1 LNTSFGANMPNDL
14 PNIND
19 LGVFL
24 VACETKNFS
33 QAGRQLHLSQ
43 PAISQTINNLE
54 KHFGTNLFLRQGR
67 TVYLTEIGQALRPM
81 AQELISA
88 ARRMEETISSL
99 QGEVVGEF
107 EIGCSTASG
116 KYLLPNLIARYR
128 RMYPL
133 VRINVLVTSRDSVI
147 KKLVSGEVAMGI
159 SSRRIDHR
167 DLEYKDFFSDEVILI
182 APADHRWAGFRRI
195 YPDDLLD
202 EPMILREEGAG
213 TREVMKVGLLEH
225 DISFDMLNIA
235 MGLGNTEAIEM
246 AVEEGIG
253 VAFISR
259 LAAARGLELG
269 RIIEVDVDGMK
280 LFRKIFLARN
290 QRFPTTRAQSEFWDF
305 LHQRDLEMA
314 NPMSARVTNP

>member
-1 LNTSFGANMPNDL
+1 MRSDL
-14 PNIND
+14 PNLND
-19 LGVFL
+19 LAIFL

-33 QAGRQLHLSQ
+33 QAGRQVHLSQ

-54 KHFGTNLFLRQGR
+54 KHFGTKLFLRQGR
-67 TVYLTEIGQALRPM
+67 SVDLTEIGQALRPM
-81 AQELISA
+81 VMELVSA
-88 ARRMEETISSL
+88 ARRMEETVSSL

-147 KKLVSGEVAMGI
+147 KKLVSGEVAMGV

-167 DLEYKDFFSDEVILI
+167 DLDYKDFFLDEVILI
-182 APADHRWAGFRRI
+182 APADHRWAGYRRV

-202 EPMILREEGAG
+202 EPMILREESSG
-213 TREVMKVGLLEH
+213 TIEVLKTGLLEH
-225 DISFDMLNIA
+225 DISFDMLNVT
-235 MGLGNTEAIEM
+235 MGLGNAEAIEM

-259 LAAARGLELG
+259 LAAARGIELG
-269 RIIEVDVDGMK
+269 RIVEVEVEGMK
-280 LFRKIFLARN
+280 LFRKIYLARN

-305 LHQRDLEMA
+305 VHQPEVETTNQIADPVL
-314 NPMSARVTNP
+314 NP

>member
-1 LNTSFGANMPNDL
+1 MRSDL
-14 PNIND
+14 PNLND
-19 LGVFL
+19 LAIFL

-54 KHFGTNLFLRQGR
+54 KHFGTKLFLRQGR
-67 TVYLTEIGQALRPM
+67 SVDLTEIGQALRPM
-81 AQELISA
+81 VMELVSA
-88 ARRMEETISSL
+88 ARRMEETVSSL

-147 KKLVSGEVAMGI
+147 KKLVSGEVAMGV

-167 DLEYKDFFSDEVILI
+167 DLDYKDFFLDEVILI
-182 APADHRWAGFRRI
+182 APADHRWAGYRRV

-202 EPMILREEGAG
+202 EPMVLREESSG
-213 TREVMKVGLLEH
+213 TIEILKTGLLEH
-225 DISFDMLNIA
+225 DISFDMLNVT
-235 MGLGNTEAIEM
+235 MGLGNAEAIEM

-259 LAAARGLELG
+259 LAAARGIELG
-269 RIIEVDVDGMK
+269 RIVEVEVEGMK
-280 LFRKIFLARN
+280 LFRKIYLARN

-305 LHQRDLEMA
+305 VHQPEVEMTNQIA
-314 NPMSARVTNP
+314 DPVLNP